1 MTSINNDDNVNT
13 DNNTVKTDILIPVY
27 LDKTPI
33 LWDGNDAHI
42 EGLLFDVGR
51 YYKRTGLFQ
60 TFLEHHHAPLEDRH
74 R

>member
-1 MTSINNDDNVNT
+1 MTSINNDDNVNS

-42 EGLLFDVGR
+42 EGLLHDTGR
-51 YYKRTGLFQ
+51 
-60 TFLEHHHAPLEDRH
+60 
-74 R
+74 

>member
-33 LWDGNDAHI
+33 LWDGNRRPNQLPS
-42 EGLLFDVGR
+42 LLLYQSFR
-51 YYKRTGLFQ
+51 FRRLLLQ
-60 TFLEHHHAPLEDRH
+60 
-74 R
+74 